1 MGSAVYSQD
10 NCGPVELLPNPHFVF
25 PALPSSDNTQLSS
38 WTSLNQRRRPDS
50 TLSLGSTQPPVGR
63 TRHTASLLPNFT
75 FNPAGSGQAS
85 PSTPPHSPSFN
96 GQSTPS
102 RTARHRR
109 GGSEFIGM
117 DHKTGNV
124 SVISSSPVKIDPAQL
139 QAPLHLGPPPGRR
152 HAHRRSGAISCHDLS
167 SILQPKDGNIQTKS
181 ESAPT
186 SPLDIENRQIFPFPQ
201 DLDSTIMALEPE
213 EPKSEEQSPQKRPPS
228 RARVGFS
235 EKVEYIRPLSI
246 ISSETESSMS
256 TIRGHSVS
264 GSFSS
269 MMSSDITSSSPHRM
283 VKPVLQPTTETEDQV
298 TNQRPQ
304 TASEPAQSPRLS
316 YSFPTFAQTTDRP
329 STASCIS
336 DARLESRPKKK
347 HFTWWDTK
355 NMRSSSAEA
364 TKDSASATNT
374 ETSLSTSPPDSPSF
388 TRKSLE
394 SDQETLRCN
403 TSNEA
408 LRKPRKVRSWAHS
421 LISRKNKSK
430 KDYPRPPTP
439 PASHDVGSDTD
450 ETSSTASLAEVDRAG
465 FEVNFDEDNTVTII
479 TEPSG
484 DRPSPTGLPKLF
496 TDVTRAESEVLS
508 PVIDLDAA
516 LGPFNTPPLASNARD
531 LSGRHPP
538 RPRRSMHSLNSAGMA
553 LTLGPSHRR
562 TESAP
567 ELVPFELRAKLPHT
581 VMPDVFEEEDEEDL
595 DDKTSQPE
603 SPVDEKEESVDGMGV
618 HVVEIDESAVQAE
631 QLPPTPGFGPS
642 RRKKSEGL
650 VISTD
655 STPRHS
661 SAQSPRAVRA
671 AFHQRDG
678 SSIDVVE
685 DHEEPRDS
693 KTSDDT
699 ITPPHTG
706 GKDVD
711 VPVAFRFPLPLPPHH
726 VMTPDTLSDMSGSPF
741 FSPSQASL
749 ETPRL
754 GTGTSSINETTPIV
768 FTEPGPEIRMSVDD
782 VPSLTSSRSTMTSP
796 LVNHTSM
803 APPPP
808 PSSSGRAASVYSI
821 RSSATAEIR
830 AKRSSIASISR
841 FVTGSFSSEKSK
853 LSIEARPMSQHT
865 TLEYLSKKPKQRSH
879 RLSKLMQFWKS
890 KERKVVETN

>member
-1 MGSAVYSQD
+1 
-10 NCGPVELLPNPHFVF
+10 
-25 PALPSSDNTQLSS
+25 
-38 WTSLNQRRRPDS
+38 
-50 TLSLGSTQPPVGR
+50 
-63 TRHTASLLPNFT
+63 
-75 FNPAGSGQAS
+75 
-85 PSTPPHSPSFN
+85 
-96 GQSTPS
+96 
-102 RTARHRR
+102 
-109 GGSEFIGM
+109 M

-124 SVISSSPVKIDPAQL
+124 SLVSSSPIRIDPAQL
-139 QAPLHLGPPPGRR
+139 QKPLHLGPPPGRR

-186 SPLDIENRQIFPFPQ
+186 SPLDIENRQVFPFPQ
-201 DLDSTIMALEPE
+201 DLDSTLLGSKPTE
-213 EPKSEEQSPQKRPPS
+213 EEVKDVEQSPQKRPPS

-269 MMSSDITSSSPHRM
+269 MMSSDVTSSSPHRM
-283 VKPVLQPTTETEDQV
+283 VKPISQPTTEVEDLE
-298 TNQRPQ
+298 TKRRPQ
-304 TASEPAQSPRLS
+304 TATDITQSPSLEQ
-316 YSFPTFAQTTDRP
+316 SFATMGQTTDRP

-336 DARLESRPKKK
+336 DPNLESRPKKK
-347 HFTWWDTK
+347 HFSWWEPK
-355 NMRSSSAEA
+355 NARSS
-364 TKDSASATNT
+364 TMDMVRDSASNT
-374 ETSLSTSPPDSPSF
+374 ETSLSASPPDSPAF

-394 SDQETLRCN
+394 SDQETLKCN
-403 TSNEA
+403 ASNDA
-408 LRKPRKVRSWAHS
+408 VRKPRKVRSWAHS
-421 LISRKNKSK
+421 LISRKNKPK
-430 KDYPRPPTP
+430 KDHPRPPTP
-439 PASHDVGSDTD
+439 PASYDLGSDTD
-450 ETSSTASLAEVDRAG
+450 ESSSTASLDESNKPG

-479 TEPSG
+479 AESSG
-484 DRPSPTGLPKLF
+484 QRPSPTGLPKLL
-496 TDVTRAESEVLS
+496 TSVDRAESEVLS

-531 LSGRHPP
+531 LSSRHPP
-538 RPRRSMHSLNSAGMA
+538 RPRRSMHSLNSAGVG
-553 LTLGPSHRR
+553 LSLGPNHRR

-567 ELVPFELRAKLPHT
+567 ELIPFELRSKLPHT

-595 DDKTSQPE
+595 AQEKVQQE
-603 SPVDEKEESVDGMGV
+603 SLEEEKEDSAIGMGV
-618 HVVEIDESAVQAE
+618 HVVEIDETAIQAE

-655 STPRHS
+655 SSPRHS
-661 SAQSPRAVRA
+661 SSQSPKAVRA
-671 AFHQRDG
+671 AFHRRER

-693 KTSDDT
+693 KASDDT

-706 GKDVD
+706 GKDGD
-711 VPVAFRFPLPLPPHH
+711 VPAALRFPLPLPPQH

-754 GTGTSSINETTPIV
+754 GTGTSSINENMPIV
-768 FTEPGPEIRMSVDD
+768 FGEPGPEVRMSVDD

-796 LVNHTSM
+796 LVNHSSTM

-808 PSSSGRAASVYSI
+808 PSSSGRAPSIYSV
-821 RSSATAEIR
+821 RSSATAEMR
-830 AKRSSIASISR
+830 VKRSSIASISR
-841 FVTGSFSSEKSK
+841 FVTGSFSSERSK

-865 TLEYLSKKPKQRSH
+865 TLEHLSKKPKHRGH
-879 RLSKLMQFWKS
+879 RLSKLMKFWKS
-890 KERKVVETN
+890 RERKVIETN